1 MFRKVKPIATCKDC
15 NTTEGVKEFF
25 PYGKLCG
32 KCYCKIQGRQWND
45 KMKGLEKQ
53 ARIDRA
59 IERLPELV
67 EQLER
72 MIGATN
78 A

>member
-1 MFRKVKPIATCKDC
+1 MAS
-15 NTTEGVKEFF
+15 
-25 PYGKLCG
+25 
-32 KCYCKIQGRQWND
+32 IQERQWND
-45 KMKGLEKQ
+45 KMNGLEKQ